1 MGWPLPTGCD
11 FLEEH
16 EVTQRVRPGITRPAY
31 WPLLPVLLAYCF
43 VASLYAVYT
52 PPWQA
57 PDEPAHYNY
66 VRQLAGGRLP
76 VIEPADYDEAY
87 RAEIVSSGF
96 PAGYSIEPLTYE
108 DWQPPLYYL
117 LQTPIFWLFD
127 GSLLALRLFSVAV
140 GAGVVLLA
148 HAAAAQVWPDRRWLA
163 LTAAVFVAFL
173 PQHVAMLASVNND
186 SLAELL
192 IAALLVLLLA
202 ARPGGQEDGGV
213 AQNGRRLW
221 PVTGLLLGLGFLT
234 KATVYLMA
242 PVAALALLVR
252 YRGAWRSLA
261 AAGVRLFGPALLLGA
276 PWWLRNRLVYGGL
289 DVMGAAAHNTAVSGQ
304 LRTAEWLAQVGPM
317 AAVHS
322 FAQTTFRSFWG
333 QFGWMG
339 VVMDPRIY
347 QALLLFSLVALA
359 GLIWFTWRRTKGKGR
374 RPLAYPATVLG
385 STLALSLL
393 LYLGYNVTFV
403 QHQGRY
409 LFPALIPI
417 AMAVSAGLMAWARP
431 VVARHPEMGW
441 LLPAGLGL
449 ALVALDLV
457 ALFYFI
463 VPQLS

>member
-1 MGWPLPTGCD
+1 MS
-11 FLEEH
+11 
-16 EVTQRVRPGITRPAY
+16 RRPAT
-31 WPLLPVLLAYCF
+31 WLRSSLPPILLVLLVYCL
-43 VASLYAVYT
+43 VGGLYALYT

-66 VRQLAGGRLP
+66 VRQLAAGRLP

-96 PAGYSIEPLTYE
+96 APGYSIEPLTYE

-117 LQTPIFWLFD
+117 LQTPIFWLSD
-127 GSLLALRLFSVAV
+127 GSLLALRLFSVV
-140 GAGVVLLA
+140 IGAGVVLLA
-148 HAAAAQVWPDRRWLA
+148 YAAAVLLWPGRRWLA

-192 IAALLVLLLA
+192 IAAILVLLLV
-202 ARPGGQEDGGV
+202 ARPGSKEDGGQT
-213 AQNGRRLW
+213 QNGNRLW

-234 KATVYLMA
+234 KATVYLMV
-242 PVAALALLVR
+242 PVAALALLFHHW
-252 YRGAWRSLA
+252 GGWRSLL
-261 AAGVRLFGPALLLGA
+261 AAGMRLFSPAFLLGA
-276 PWWLRNRLVYGGL
+276 PWWLRNQLVYGGL
-289 DVMGAAAHNTAVSGQ
+289 DVMGTAAHDAAVTGQ
-304 LRTAEWLAQVGPM
+304 LRTAEWLAQVGPT
-317 AAVHS
+317 AAVQS

-339 VVMDPRIY
+339 VVMDARIY
-347 QALLLFSLVALA
+347 QALLLFSLLALA
-359 GLIWFTWRRTKGKGR
+359 GLVWAAWRRTKGKGTQ
-374 RPLAYPATVLG
+374 PSSYSAALLG
-385 STLALSLL
+385 STLALSVL

-417 AMAVSAGLMAWARP
+417 AMAVSVGLMAWARP
-431 VVARHPEMGW
+431 IVARRPEMGW

-457 ALFYFI
+457 ALFYFV
-463 VPQLS
+463 VPQLA